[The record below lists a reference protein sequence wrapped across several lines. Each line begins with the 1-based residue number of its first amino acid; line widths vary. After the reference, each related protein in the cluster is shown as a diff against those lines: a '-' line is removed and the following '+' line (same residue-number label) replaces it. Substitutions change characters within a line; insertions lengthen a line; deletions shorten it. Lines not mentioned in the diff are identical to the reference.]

1 MLRKHAKKACE
12 VAGST
17 PGRWWSGVGG
27 SLGAWMRGGRTL
39 RGHLDL
45 PGESS
50 GLPSSGVAFI
60 IQKKE
65 GAFLPLLVF

>member
-1 MLRKHAKKACE
+1 M
-12 VAGST
+12 
-17 PGRWWSGVGG
+17 GG